1 PVYIDKESFFHKKNP
16 NIPSDERMHTF
27 LLDENNKVVLVGS
40 PIRNEMLWELYKE
53 LIQSQIEE

>member
-1 PVYIDKESFFHKKNP
+1 
-16 NIPSDERMHTF
+16 MHTF